1 MKEFNK
7 ENVQIILAE
16 NELDYEQSAMILTVN
31 DPWAKLGRTYEYSF
45 AKVHEEDG
53 ELFVAKDEDRV
64 VGCLLLEMHS
74 TLKAFVR
81 ALCVSS
87 EYRERGV
94 GSDLL
99 AFAEHRAF
107 KETANVFLFVSSERA
122 KNFYESNG
130 YKEVGCLENLNVTGT
145 HEWIM
150 RKTIGPA
157 EEVEYNKIEVVVL
170 DGNGQTIEE
179 VIRNAGDAMYK
190 KGLVRD
196 VYADKCIEREK
207 VFSTGLP
214 LETPVAIPHT
224 DEKYVNRDCLCFQR
238 LKHPVDVVEMGG
250 IESLPCSLVI
260 NMGMTGSGTQVT
272 MLSKM
277 MEVLQDEDFIN
288 TCMTASKDDVK
299 KVVFEKLGNL

>member
-87 EYRERGV
+87 ENRGRGV
-94 GSDLL
+94 GADLL

-107 KETANVFLFVSSERA
+107 KETANVFLFVS
-122 KNFYESNG
+122 
-130 YKEVGCLENLNVTGT
+130 LEYTSGSCGKRLARQ
-145 HEWIM
+145 M
-150 RKTIGPA
+150 KS
-157 EEVEYNKIEVVVL
+157 VEYSEKSCCNC
-170 DGNGQTIEE
+170 NGS
-179 VIRNAGDAMYK
+179 
-190 KGLVRD
+190 
-196 VYADKCIEREK
+196 
-207 VFSTGLP
+207 FS
-214 LETPVAIPHT
+214 LEI
-224 DEKYVNRDCLCFQR
+224 
-238 LKHPVDVVEMGG
+238 
-250 IESLPCSLVI
+250 
-260 NMGMTGSGTQVT
+260 
-272 MLSKM
+272 
-277 MEVLQDEDFIN
+277 
-288 TCMTASKDDVK
+288 
-299 KVVFEKLGNL
+299 

>member
-31 DPWAKLGRTYEYSF
+31 YPWAKLGRTYEYSF

-87 EYRERGV
+87 EYRGRGV
-94 GSDLL
+94 GADLL

-107 KETANVFLFVSSERA
+107 KETANVFLFVSSDRA
-122 KNFYESNG
+122 KHFYESNG
-130 YKEVGCLENLNVTGT
+130 YKEVGCLENLNITGI

-157 EEVEYNKIEVVVL
+157 
-170 DGNGQTIEE
+170 
-179 VIRNAGDAMYK
+179 
-190 KGLVRD
+190 
-196 VYADKCIEREK
+196 
-207 VFSTGLP
+207 
-214 LETPVAIPHT
+214 
-224 DEKYVNRDCLCFQR
+224 DEISRIQ
-238 LKHPVDVVEMGG
+238 
-250 IESLPCSLVI
+250 
-260 NMGMTGSGTQVT
+260 
-272 MLSKM
+272 
-277 MEVLQDEDFIN
+277 
-288 TCMTASKDDVK
+288 
-299 KVVFEKLGNL
+299 